1 MNSAQLLKIADE
13 IEADPLFQTNSYFDI
28 NLPIENCG
36 CAVGRMAIAG
46 GGILE
51 TFPKDESEM
60 ALSRVFYYNGHRR
73 TVCSALSEIMNI
85 SFHDAI
91 NYSTWTLGA
100 PKERIVQSIKMMA
113 EDKWN
118 WNMDPVGNFI

>member
-13 IEADPLFQTNSYFDI
+13 IEADTLFQTSSYFDI

-46 GGILE
+46 GGVLE
-51 TFPKDESEM
+51 SFPKDESEM
-60 ALSRVFYYNGHRR
+60 APSWRFYYNGRIR
-73 TVCSALSEIMNI
+73 TICSTLSEIMNI
-85 SFHDAI
+85 SLDEAV
-91 NYSTWTLGA
+91 NYSMWTLGA

-113 EDKWN
+113 ENKWN